1 MGQAFKTLV
10 RSGKGSL
17 MAVPLTALLQVSNSG
32 FDEGALNEVRTA
44 FTNLLNDL
52 NEAKNTALTT
62 E

>member
-1 MGQAFKTLV
+1 MGTAFKTLV

-32 FDEGALNEVRTA
+32 FDEGALAEVRTA

-52 NEAKNTALTT
+52 N
-62 E
+62 

>member
-1 MGQAFKTLV
+1 
-10 RSGKGSL
+10 

-32 FDEGALNEVRTA
+32 FDEGALAEVRTA

-52 NEAKNTALTT
+52 NQAKVTALET